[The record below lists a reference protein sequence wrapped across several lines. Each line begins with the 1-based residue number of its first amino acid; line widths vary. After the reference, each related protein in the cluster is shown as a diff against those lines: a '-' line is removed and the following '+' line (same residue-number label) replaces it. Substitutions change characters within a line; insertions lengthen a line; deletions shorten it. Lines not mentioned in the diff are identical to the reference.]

1 MDFYI
6 PLLISLMNFLLALI
20 ILFKNAKDRINV
32 FFAITVL
39 GVAFWSFGIS
49 IFRIVGLGHAYF
61 WGQFVYLAVD
71 FTIAFF
77 LYFSFVFPYGSIP
90 NSKILRAISVI
101 LPLVVFILA
110 FIPRSII
117 SDIAIDGQN
126 KKLGFGWGYYI
137 HSFVLF
143 TFFIWAFVN
152 LLKKYISSKKERNR
166 KQLFYLFLGTG
177 ISFLIGVTTNVILPF
192 FNIANFNW
200 IGPSATIIMVIFV
213 AYSIIKYNLM
223 NIKIIATEF
232 FAGLLVLTY
241 LTSVIQSENLTIF
254 LVRIFLFMVS
264 VVVALLLIRSAYG
277 EVKRR
282 EEMEQLTKKLQ
293 KTTSDLKFANKEL
306 MRLDDVKSE
315 FLSIASHQLRTP
327 STAVKGY
334 TSMILEGSFG
344 KISKPV
350 KESMEK
356 VFLANER
363 LLNLVESLLNI
374 SRIEAGR
381 EDLDIKPVDM
391 AAIVKPIIEDFGIKA
406 KEKKLKLSMEV
417 EPRLPKA
424 AGDASKIKEVVS
436 NIIDNSLKYTN
447 EGEIMINLH
456 QESQSIVFACQDTG
470 IGIEPD
476 DLPRL
481 FNKFVRG
488 KDMMQVHTE
497 GTGLGI
503 YYARL
508 LVESMGGRIWA
519 ESPGKNKGA
528 KFSFS
533 LPMADKSKARRVK
546 SG

>member
-1 MDFYI
+1 
-6 PLLISLMNFLLALI
+6 
-20 ILFKNAKDRINV
+20 
-32 FFAITVL
+32 
-39 GVAFWSFGIS
+39 
-49 IFRIVGLGHAYF
+49 
-61 WGQFVYLAVD
+61 
-71 FTIAFF
+71 
-77 LYFSFVFPYGSIP
+77 
-90 NSKILRAISVI
+90 
-101 LPLVVFILA
+101 
-110 FIPRSII
+110 
-117 SDIAIDGQN
+117 
-126 KKLGFGWGYYI
+126 
-137 HSFVLF
+137 
-143 TFFIWAFVN
+143 
-152 LLKKYISSKKERNR
+152 
-166 KQLFYLFLGTG
+166 
-177 ISFLIGVTTNVILPF
+177 
-192 FNIANFNW
+192 
-200 IGPSATIIMVIFV
+200 
-213 AYSIIKYNLM
+213 M

-264 VVVALLLIRSAYG
+264 VVVALLLIRSVYG

-488 KDMMQVHTE
+488 KGMMQVHTE